1 MPNHYGTK
9 KPMTPKQK
17 KIAAKGGNPNKIDK
31 MDLAA
36 LRKMKK
42 K

>member
-1 MPNHYGTK
+1 MPKHYSK
-9 KPMTPKQK
+9 KPMTAKQK
-17 KIAAKGGNPNKIDK
+17 KIATKGGNPKKIDAK
-31 MDLAA
+31 DLAA

>member
-1 MPNHYGTK
+1 MPKHTFMK
-9 KPMTPKQK
+9 TMTPKQK
-17 KIAAKGGNPNKIDK
+17 KIAAKGGNPKKIDAK
-31 MDLAA
+31 DLAA

>member
-1 MPNHYGTK
+1 MPKHTGK
-9 KPMTPKQK
+9 KAMTPKQK
-17 KIAAKGGNPNKIDK
+17 KMAAKGGNPKKIDK